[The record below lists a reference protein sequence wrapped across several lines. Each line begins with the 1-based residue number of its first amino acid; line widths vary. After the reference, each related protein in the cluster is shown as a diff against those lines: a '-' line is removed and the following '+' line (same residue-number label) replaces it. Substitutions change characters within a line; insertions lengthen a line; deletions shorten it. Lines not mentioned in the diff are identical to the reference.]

1 MIFAFIYSKMGIF
14 NNKGNSKM
22 EMEFIIFMI
31 CKGIKFISQNTDK
44 VINSKE
50 HMSLT
55 ILMDQL
61 RKKPKLIKKKEI

>member
-1 MIFAFIYSKMGIF
+1 MVFAFIYSKMGIF

-22 EMEFIIFMI
+22 ETEFIIFMI
-31 CKGIKFISQNTDK
+31 WKRIKFMSQNTDK

-55 ILMDQL
+55 KMMDQL
-61 RKKPKLIKKKEI
+61 RTKPKLIKKKEI